1 MIWSLVQTKGGVGKT
16 TTVMFL
22 AAAAT
27 QRGISARVIDAD
39 PQGSASSWADRAA
52 HRGTPLSFDVSPASA
67 ASVRALS
74 SEPGELILVDS
85 PPGVAP
91 AIDAAIDAADLVI
104 IPTGPRPADID
115 RVWPTLD
122 ITQHR
127 PTTMLLTLVDLRRVE
142 AAQMPRILAE
152 VNAPLLR
159 SVVRYQTSIERS
171 FGREIPQRLGD
182 YGDVFDELVALARM
196 AHEGETV

>member
-1 MIWSLVQTKGGVGKT
+1 
-16 TTVMFL
+16 
-22 AAAAT
+22 
-27 QRGISARVIDAD
+27 
-39 PQGSASSWADRAA
+39 
-52 HRGTPLSFDVSPASA
+52 
-67 ASVRALS
+67 
-74 SEPGELILVDS
+74 
-85 PPGVAP
+85 
-91 AIDAAIDAADLVI
+91 
-104 IPTGPRPADID
+104 
-115 RVWPTLD
+115 
-122 ITQHR
+122 
-127 PTTMLLTLVDLRRVE
+127 MLLTLVDLRRVE